1 VSNLLST
8 LLISAGALEAYSQS
22 LDVVQNNVTNANTP
36 GYAAQTQSLV
46 PEAFDPSVGLQGGVQ
61 AGQVISSRNE
71 YAEQT
76 VRQQKTMLGTA
87 TQNVSSL
94 TSLQTVFNI
103 SGNTGIPFALN
114 NLLSSFSAW
123 AQSSTDTTTQQ
134 SVLNNASDLASA
146 FQQTASSLDAVR
158 QTTESQIGD
167 TVDQINQLAAQLA
180 QYNGQILKGDSS
192 DAGLDAQIHS
202 TLDQLAQYVNFTA
215 SKQADGSY
223 TVLING
229 QVPLVMENQ
238 QYQISSQMAQP
249 TNPPPTNLT
258 ANPPPPLAEIQS
270 SDGTDITAQITGGQL
285 GSLLNFRNTVLPTYI
300 GDAYQAGSLNT
311 MAQHFADTVNQ
322 ALTLGEISSG
332 PPAVNGIPLFTYD
345 TTTDTNEA
353 ASLAVNPDI
362 TAGQLAAISTTGT
375 APVSNGVPLA
385 LAQLATPQSDA
396 DEINGESYS
405 QYYGDMATEVGNQLQ
420 DATNEQQVQQ
430 SAVAQAQNLLQQYS
444 GVNLDEEAVTL
455 VQFQRAYEAN
465 SQMVNVL
472 DTLTADTINMLSS
485 ASA

>member
-1 VSNLLST
+1 MV
-8 LLISAGALEAYSQS
+8 SAGALDAYSQS
-22 LDVVQNNVTNANTP
+22 LDVVQNNVSNANTP

-46 PEAFDPSVGLQGGVQ
+46 PEAFDPSAGLDGGVQ
-61 AGQVISSRNE
+61 PGQVISSRNE

-76 VRQQKTMLGTA
+76 VRQQTTLLGAA

-94 TSLQTVFNI
+94 TSLQAVFDI
-103 SGNTGIPFALN
+103 SGNVGIPYALN

-123 AQSSTDTTTQQ
+123 AQSPTDTTAQQ

-146 FQQTASSLDAVR
+146 FQQTAASLDTVR

-167 TVDQINQLAAQLA
+167 TVNQINQLAGQLA
-180 QYNGQILKGDSS
+180 QYNNQILNGASG

-223 TVLING
+223 AVLING

-238 QYQISSQMAQP
+238 EYQISNQMVQP
-249 TNPPPTNLT
+249 TNPPPTNVT
-258 ANPPPPLAEIQS
+258 ASPPPALAEIQA

-300 GDAYQAGSLNT
+300 GDAYQTGSLNT
-311 MAQHFADTVNQ
+311 MAQQFADTVNQ
-322 ALTLGEISSG
+322 ALTAGEISSG
-332 PPAVNGIPLFTYD
+332 PPVVSGIPLFTYD

-362 TAGQLAAISTTGT
+362 TASQLAAISTTGGT
-375 APVSNGVPLA
+375 TVSNGVPLA
-385 LAQLATPQSDA
+385 LAQLATPQSAA
-396 DEINGESYS
+396 DEINGESYT
-405 QYYGDMATEVGNQLQ
+405 QYYGDMATEIGSQLQ
-420 DATNEQQVQQ
+420 AATNEQQVQQ
-430 SAVAQAQNLLQQYS
+430 SSVAQAQNLLQQYS

-465 SQMVNVL
+465 SQMVSVL

-485 ASA
+485 ATA